1 MKKGK
6 SVLSHINKQD
16 CPQMV
21 DVSYKPNM
29 LRIARAQGF
38 ITLNAV
44 TLKLIGKNKI
54 RKGNVL
60 QTAELAGIM
69 AAKKTF
75 EVIPL
80 CHPLKIS
87 KVDVQAEIVNGK
99 GVIIKSAVTCVGPTG
114 VEMEALYAVAA
125 GLLTVYDM
133 CKAVDKKMQIK
144 NIKLVEKTKQVLGGG
159 VVGDTPE

>member
-6 SVLSHINKQD
+6 PILSHINKQD

-21 DVSYKPNM
+21 DVSHKPNM

-38 ITLNAV
+38 ITLNAA
-44 TLKLIGKNKI
+44 TLKLISQNKI

-60 QTAELAGIM
+60 RTAELAGIM

-80 CHPLKIS
+80 CHPLNIS
-87 KVDVQAEIVNGK
+87 KVDVQAEIVKGN

-114 VEMEALYAVAA
+114 VEMEALHAVAVA
-125 GLLTVYDM
+125 LLTVYDM
-133 CKAVDKKMQIK
+133 CKAVDKKMVIED
-144 NIKLVEKTKQVLGGG
+144 IKLIEKIKVI
-159 VVGDTPE
+159 VP